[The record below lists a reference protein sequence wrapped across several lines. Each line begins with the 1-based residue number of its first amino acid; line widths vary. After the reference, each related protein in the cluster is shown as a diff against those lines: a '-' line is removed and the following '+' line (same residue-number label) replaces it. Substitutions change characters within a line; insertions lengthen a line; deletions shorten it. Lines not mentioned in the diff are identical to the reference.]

1 MISTKYRKEQAARK
15 KARAIEKLRNPKK
28 QEMKGPKNSH
38 RMRMERRNK
47 RLHQQLLFKLAERRR
62 QIEKLKAIIEEN
74 KQRKLA
80 EEQAQQEGADVNQ
93 VYTDF
98 LNLDK
103 VLDENVPSESEQEV
117 AVDEEE

>member
-15 KARAIEKLRNPKK
+15 KRRAIEKLKNPKK
-28 QEMKGPKNSH
+28 QVMKGPKNSH

-62 QIEKLKAIIEEN
+62 KIEELKRIIEEN

-80 EEQAQQEGADVNQ
+80 EEQAEQNGGDVND
-93 VYTDF
+93 VYTGL
-98 LNLDK
+98 LNRPED
-103 VLDENVPSESEQEV
+103 VPSDESEQGG
-117 AVDEEE
+117 AEEEEE